1 MLSNI
6 LNLYYNNW
14 FSETDPKPNGYDE
27 SEERSDVYKKGDLH
41 QILRLANKNFRLVNS
56 TDKPFIFN
64 IHIRLSPSGEL
75 RKNLNK
81 IIPKQ
86 VINSNCLIVFT
97 DDEGFDAGPL
107 KVYEQCLVLGID
119 RDRLLYLTPS
129 LKCVNESIIPTM
141 FYSQNWNDV
150 YEYIYSK
157 WVDYTDIVNLPANYL
172 LSSLVAYPDPHKIC
186 ITNVLHRRGLI
197 KDNYVTCQSPVK
209 DRSDTKFLES
219 LLEVKDLP
227 IGLPLLNEQGDF
239 DPLNLC
245 LETIKIHRE
254 SEVCIFNASP
264 TGRFRRSKPRRWGG
278 IPHFG
283 LAYILLANRP
293 FLVNSEYPCLSYLR
307 SYGFKT
313 FHPHI
318 DETYDNISNLRKKAE
333 AIVDIAQSTN
343 FDTDEIREISKFNLK
358 LFLSYNFN
366 SNIGQ
371 YIENKLLR

>member
-14 FSETDPKPNGYDE
+14 FSETDPKPNGYVE
-27 SEERSDVYKKGDLH
+27 SEKRSDVYKKGDLH
-41 QILRLANKNFRLVNS
+41 QILRLANKNFRLTNS
-56 TDKPFIFN
+56 TDEPFIFN

-129 LKCVNESIIPTM
+129 MKCVEENIIPTM
-141 FYSQNWNDV
+141 FYCLDWNEV
-150 YEYIYSK
+150 YEIIFSNWTKYLSVSK
-157 WVDYTDIVNLPANYL
+157 LPSNYL
-172 LSSLVAYPDPHKIC
+172 LSSLVAYPDPHKIYM
-186 ITNVLHRRGLI
+186 TNSLYRRNLI
-197 KDNYVTCQSPVK
+197 SNNYVTCQSPVK
-209 DRSDTKFLES
+209 NRSDTNFLES
-219 LLEVKDLP
+219 LIEVDN
-227 IGLPLLNEQGDF
+227 LPLGKKILDEEGDF
-239 DPLNLC
+239 NPLDLC

-264 TGRFRRSKPRRWGG
+264 TGRFRRSKQRRWGG
-278 IPHFG
+278 FNSFG
-283 LAYILLANRP
+283 LACILLANRP
-293 FLVNSEYPCLSYLR
+293 FLINSEYPCLDYLR

-313 FHPHI
+313 FHPYV

-358 LFLSYNFN
+358 LFLSYNSN
-366 SNIGQ
+366 SKIGQ
-371 YIENKLLR
+371 YLENKLLR